1 MGGEKIRKHSRL
13 TDDLPEEIRKE
24 VDILLVQGSDQGKV
38 TYDDIKDYLSKKGYD
53 ISRSSIGRYGK
64 GFLANYQRLRIIE
77 DQARTL
83 ISDAGDGM
91 VLEEAVSKTFAQ
103 FILEL
108 LHAGK
113 LDLKKAPKII
123 GEFAR
128 LQASVVK
135 REQLKGEYAK
145 KVQKAAS
152 NIETK
157 LKKKSLD
164 PKTIKIIKEEVYGI
178 V

>member
-13 TDDLPEEIRKE
+13 TDDLPEDIRKE
-24 VDILLVQGSDQGKV
+24 VDTLLVQGSA
-38 TYDDIKDYLSKKGYD
+38 TYDEIKDYLDKKGYD
-53 ISRSSIGRYGK
+53 ISRSAIGRYGK
-64 GFLANYQRLRIIE
+64 DFMAMYQRLRIIE
-77 DQARTL
+77 DKARTL
-83 ISDAGDGM
+83 VSEAGDGM
-91 VLEEAVSKTFAQ
+91 VLEEAVAKTFSQ
-103 FILEL
+103 MLLEL

-128 LQASVVK
+128 LQTSSAL
-135 REQLKGEYAK
+135 RERMKSEYAK
-145 KVQKAAS
+145 KTEKAA
-152 NIETK
+152 NKVEAT

-164 PKTIKIIKEEVYGI
+164 PETIRVIKEEIYGI

>member
-13 TDDLPEEIRKE
+13 TDDLPEAILRD
-24 VDILLVQGSDQGKV
+24 VDILLVQGSA
-38 TYDDIKDYLSKKGYD
+38 TYDEIKDFLDQKGFD

-64 GFLANYQRLRIIE
+64 RRFAQYRELRIIE
-77 DQARTL
+77 DQSRTL
-83 ISDAGDGM
+83 VSGAGDSM
-91 VLEEAVSKTFAQ
+91 VLEEAAAKLFAKM
-103 FILEL
+103 IIEL
-108 LHAGK
+108 QLSGK
-113 LDLKKAPKII
+113 LNLIKNSKII

-128 LQASVVK
+128 LQASTVLRERVK
-135 REQLKGEYAK
+135 NEYAK
-145 KVQKAAS
+145 KAQKAAA

-164 PKTIKIIKEEVYGI
+164 PETLRVIKEEIYGI

>member
-13 TDDLPEEIRKE
+13 TDDLPEDIRKE
-24 VDILLVQGSDQGKV
+24 VDLLLVQGSA
-38 TYDDIKDYLSKKGYD
+38 TYQEIKDFLKEKGFD
-53 ISRSSIGRYGK
+53 ISHSSIGRYGK
-64 GFLANYQRLRIIE
+64 DFMAMYQRLRIIE
-77 DQARTL
+77 DKARTL
-83 ISDAGDGM
+83 VSEAGDGM
-91 VLEEAVSKTFAQ
+91 ILEEAVSKTFSQ
-103 FILEL
+103 MLLEL
-108 LHAGK
+108 LHTDK

-128 LQASVVK
+128 LQTSTVLRERVK
-135 REQLKGEYAK
+135 NEYAK
-145 KVQKAAS
+145 KAQKAAD

-164 PKTIKIIKEEVYGI
+164 PETLKIIKKEIYGI